1 MRLPCST
8 ENCYRLIDRK
18 ICRSGVTLPC
28 LLVFPKMMQF
38 APLYPLIY
46 KILKP
51 NFPNCLWTG
60 NPNSQNIALTFDDG
74 PHREYTPQ
82 LLAVLDHYKIPA
94 SFFWL
99 GVCVNRAPEAA
110 KMVSSRNHWIGLHG
124 YEHDNFPLLSPQAL
138 RDSLEKTQIAISQ
151 TCNIA
156 PEKIRDVR
164 PPNGFF
170 TPNTLKLLQQWNY
183 RPVMWSV
190 VPEDWVRPSIN
201 TVVKRVLNQ
210 VQNGSII
217 VLHDGYFG
225 GQDVA
230 TTAETLIP
238 QLLAQGYKFVTI
250 DNLREN

>member
-1 MRLPCST
+1 
-8 ENCYRLIDRK
+8 
-18 ICRSGVTLPC
+18 
-28 LLVFPKMMQF
+28 MQF

-51 NFPNCLWTG
+51 NFPNCLWIG
-60 NPNSQNIALTFDDG
+60 NPNSPNIALTFDDG

-82 LLAVLDHYKIPA
+82 LLAVLDHYKISA

-99 GVCVNRAPEAA
+99 GICVNRAPEAA

-124 YEHDNFPLLSPQAL
+124 YEHHNFPLLSPQEL
-138 RDSLEKTQIAISQ
+138 RNSLEKTQIAISQ
-151 TCNIA
+151 VCNIP
-156 PEKIRDVR
+156 PEKIYDVR

-230 TTAETLIP
+230 TTAEILIP
-238 QLLAQGYKFVTI
+238 QLLVQGYKFVTI
-250 DNLREN
+250 DSFWENK